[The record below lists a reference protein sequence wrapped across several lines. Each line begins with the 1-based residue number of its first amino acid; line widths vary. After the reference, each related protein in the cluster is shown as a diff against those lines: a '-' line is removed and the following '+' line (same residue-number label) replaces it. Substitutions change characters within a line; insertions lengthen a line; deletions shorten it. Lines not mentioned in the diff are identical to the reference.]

1 MNAGCI
7 IRSKKKVRVLSYI
20 IGIDSGGTFT
30 DCVVI
35 DGEGH
40 ITSDKAFTT
49 PQDLTQ
55 GILQSIENAAS
66 ALDLTLQQI
75 LQKTDILAIG
85 TTSLINALLTR
96 QGAKVGLIT
105 TKGHE
110 DALVIG
116 RVMAKTDGLSEMLKG
131 DIIAWDKPEPL
142 VPHQLIKGVTER
154 VDYKGAEVVA
164 LNLQEVEQALADL
177 VARGVEAVA
186 ISFLWSFMN
195 PQHELRVKEFISQK
209 YPRLFVTVSSEV
221 SPYLGEYERTT
232 TTVINAYLG
241 PRAKREFSSMY
252 QVFNQRGLSR
262 PPFIMQSTGGVVWA
276 EEAVGKAVYTLSS
289 GPAGGVMGAAI
300 TGKLLGSD
308 NIIAT
313 DMGGTSFDVGL
324 IIRGEVPL
332 AKNPIYDRY
341 RVLIPT
347 LDVVSIGAGGGSIA
361 HIDPQAKTINVGPQ
375 SAGSQPGPV
384 CYERGGTE
392 PTVTDADVV
401 LGRINPDNFFGGRK
415 RLNKS
420 KAEQAI
426 KEKIA
431 KPLKLDTVQA
441 AKGIV
446 DIVDAHMADL
456 IRKATIER
464 GYDPRDFVLLSYGG
478 AGPVHVGAY
487 ARELGIKKAV
497 ISPHAP
503 VFSALG
509 IVSSDILRYYA
520 KSEPLRMPVTA
531 ERLNSIFSGLVS
543 NAKHDLERSGT
554 IGSVNLSRS
563 IDMRFRYQVHQIT
576 VPIPDRGL
584 TQTDMDEIPGRFVN
598 LYEQVFGTG
607 TAFKAAGIELV
618 TFRLVCRVSLPRPAL
633 KEHALQSADASPAL
647 IGHRD
652 VYFENPTTT
661 PIFDMARLAAGNVM
675 QGPAVIEGPATVIV
689 VHPGQ
694 RAEVDGYMNIV
705 MDIT

>member
-1 MNAGCI
+1 
-7 IRSKKKVRVLSYI
+7 LSYI

-30 DCVVI
+30 DCVLI
-35 DGEGH
+35 DSQGRV
-40 ITSDKAFTT
+40 TPDKAFTT
-49 PQDLTQ
+49 PQNLTE
-55 GILQSIENAAS
+55 GILHAIENTAGS
-66 ALDLTLQQI
+66 LGLTLQQV
-75 LQKTDILAIG
+75 LKETDILAVG

-96 QGAKVGLIT
+96 QGARVGLLT
-105 TKGHE
+105 TRGHE
-110 DALVIG
+110 DTMVIG
-116 RVMAKTDGLSEMLKG
+116 RVMAKTDGLSETQKG

-142 VPHQLIKGVTER
+142 VARALIKGITER
-154 VDYKGAEVVA
+154 VDYKGAEIVA
-164 LNLQEVEQALADL
+164 LNMTEVETALADL
-177 VARGVEAVA
+177 VTLGAESIAV
-186 ISFLWSFMN
+186 SFLWSFMN
-195 PQHELRVKEFISQK
+195 PQHELKVKEFISQK
-209 YPRLFVTVSSEV
+209 YPGLFVTFSSDV

-232 TTVINAYLG
+232 TTIINAYLG
-241 PRAKREFSSMY
+241 PRARQEFTSMS
-252 QVFNQRGLSR
+252 QIFARQGLPY

-276 EEAVGKAVYTLSS
+276 EEAANKAVYTLSS
-289 GPAGGVMGAAI
+289 GPAGGVMGAAN
-300 TGKLLGSD
+300 TGKLLGYD
-308 NIIAT
+308 NVIAT

-324 IIRGEVPL
+324 ILRGEVPL

-384 CYERGGTE
+384 CYDWGGTE

-426 KEKIA
+426 NEKIA
-431 KPLKLDTVQA
+431 APLQMDTIQA

-487 ARELGIKKAV
+487 ARELGIKKAIV
-497 ISPHAP
+497 SPLSP

-509 IVSSDILRYYA
+509 IVSSDIVRYYA

-531 ERLNSIFSGLVS
+531 DRLNSIFSGLAS
-543 NAKHDLERSGT
+543 AARGDLERSRKTGN
-554 IGSVNLSRS
+554 ISFIRS
-563 IDMRFRYQVHQIT
+563 IDMRFRYQVHQIA
-576 VPIPDRGL
+576 VPIPDREL
-584 TQTDMDEIPGRFVN
+584 TQADIDEIPNRFVS

-607 TAFKAAGIELV
+607 TAFKAAGMELV
-618 TFRLVCRVSLPRPAL
+618 TFRLVCRVSLPRPSLKQHDYQGTDPGGAL
-633 KEHALQSADASPAL
+633 VGQRP
-647 IGHRD
+647 
-652 VYFENPTTT
+652 VYFESFVST
-661 PIFDMARLAAGNVM
+661 PIFDMGKLAAGNIIE
-675 QGPAVIEGPATVIV
+675 GPAVIEGPATVIV

-694 RAEVDGYMNIV
+694 RAEVDGWLNV
-705 MDIT
+705 VVEVG